1 MYWSQVRVLAGPPKN
16 IKNTTLSLKLL
27 SLIIFLN
34 LLCFY
39 KIMNLKIKV
48 LPKYAYLASSSIAF
62 IFFCYFAYKAFI
74 AYLIHKELYGDGMDV
89 LVSLRAALAGI
100 MFLLILLFF
109 QFIKIKDLK
118 SQRTILRGIF
128 IAWSS
133 LFIILI
139 IVNANLIYFISLSGI
154 AALINLISLFS
165 LVDLIKEER
174 NTLTEKEIYLLQKL
188 ANKK

>member
-1 MYWSQVRVLAGPPKN
+1 MPKEFGLFKAIFYYLSFKRDAGRLEYFICQFFSTTVLMLAAYE
-16 IKNTTLSLKLL
+16 IYDKL
-27 SLIIFLN
+27 
-34 LLCFY
+34 Y
-39 KIMNLKIKV
+39 R
-48 LPKYAYLASSSIAF
+48 
-62 IFFCYFAYKAFI
+62 
-74 AYLIHKELYGDGMDV
+74 ELYGGGMDV

-100 MFLLILLFF
+100 MFLLIVLFF

-128 IAWSS
+128 VGWSS

-139 IVNANLIYFISLSGI
+139 IINPSLIYFIVLSGI
-154 AALINLISLFS
+154 AGIVNLIALFS

-174 NTLTEKEIYLLQKL
+174 NTLTDKEIYLLQQL

>member
-1 MYWSQVRVLAGPPKN
+1 
-16 IKNTTLSLKLL
+16 
-27 SLIIFLN
+27 
-34 LLCFY
+34 
-39 KIMNLKIKV
+39 MNLKIK
-48 LPKYAYLASSSIAF
+48 LFPKYAYLVSSTIAF
-62 IFFCYFAYKAFI
+62 IFFSYFAYKAVV

-100 MFLLILLFF
+100 MLLLIILFF

-128 IAWSS
+128 TGWSA

-139 IVNANLIYFISLSGI
+139 TVSLNSLIFILLSGLAALANLV
-154 AALINLISLFS
+154 SLFS

-174 NTLTEKEIYLLQKL
+174 NTLTDKEIYLLQKL
-188 ANKK
+188 AGRK

>member
-1 MYWSQVRVLAGPPKN
+1 MN
-16 IKNTTLSLKLL
+16 IK
-27 SLIIFLN
+27 F
-34 LLCFY
+34 
-39 KIMNLKIKV
+39 KV
-48 LPKYAYLASSSIAF
+48 LPKYAYLTSSGIAF
-62 IFFCYFAYKAFI
+62 IFFCFFAYKAFF

-100 MFLLILLFF
+100 MFLIIILFF
-109 QFIKIKDLK
+109 QFIKIKDLQ

-133 LFIILI
+133 LLIILI
-139 IVNANLIYFISLSGI
+139 ILNSKLIYFIVLSGI

-165 LVDLIKEER
+165 LVDLIKEEK
-174 NTLTEKEIYLLQKL
+174 NTLTDKEIYLLQKL

>member
-1 MYWSQVRVLAGPPKN
+1 MN
-16 IKNTTLSLKLL
+16 IKIKL
-27 SLIIFLN
+27 F
-34 LLCFY
+34 
-39 KIMNLKIKV
+39 
-48 LPKYAYLASSSIAF
+48 PKYAYLVSATIAF
-62 IFFCYFAYKAFI
+62 ILFSYFAYKGVV

-100 MFLLILLFF
+100 MFLLIILFF

-128 IAWSS
+128 TGWSA

-139 IVNANLIYFISLSGI
+139 IVSPKSLYFIILSGI
-154 AALINLISLFS
+154 AALANLISLFS

-174 NTLTEKEIYLLQKL
+174 NTLTDKEIYLLQKL